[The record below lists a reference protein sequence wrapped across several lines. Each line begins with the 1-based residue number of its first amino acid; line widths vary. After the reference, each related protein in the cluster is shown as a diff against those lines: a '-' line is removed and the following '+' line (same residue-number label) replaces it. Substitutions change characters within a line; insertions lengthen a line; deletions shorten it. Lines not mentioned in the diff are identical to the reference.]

1 LKHFKRDNSLAFRI
15 AIVGAGNVGSTFAY
29 ALLLSGLAGEIVLID
44 ADKERAEGEVMDL
57 NHALPLARPARV
69 WQGNLADCTGA
80 DVIVVSAGAA
90 QSKGET
96 RMDLLKHNIAVFN
109 EIIPAITRY
118 NCEGILLIATNPVD
132 ILSYAAWK
140 LSGFPANRVIG
151 SGTVLDTARFRS
163 ILSNRLNLDPRNVH
177 SYIIGE
183 HGDSEVPVWSL
194 ANVAGMPLEDYCM
207 SLGCEIG
214 KEEREEINRQ
224 VRDAAYEIIARKGAT
239 HFAVAAG
246 LVRIVESIL
255 RSQNSILTVSNLI
268 SGYYDINNIYLSLP
282 AIINEHGVRNLLEL
296 NLNFKEQRALQ
307 ESAAEIRANLDLL
320 DIHPLIPLRRV
331 KPLHGDPE
339 PRAE

>member
-1 LKHFKRDNSLAFRI
+1 MKHFKDENSLAFRI

-29 ALLLSGLAGEIVLID
+29 ALMLSGLAGEIVLID
-44 ADKERAEGEVMDL
+44 TDKQRAEGEVMDL

-69 WQGNLADCTGA
+69 WQGSLADCSGA
-80 DVIVVSAGAA
+80 DVIAISAGVA
-90 QSKGET
+90 QRKGEK
-96 RMDLLKHNIAVFN
+96 RQDLLKRNIEVFN
-109 EIIPAITRY
+109 EIIPSITRY
-118 NCEGILLIATNPVD
+118 NRDGILLIASNPVD
-132 ILSYAAWK
+132 VLSYAAWK
-140 LSGFPANRVIG
+140 LSGFPASRVIG

-239 HFAVAAG
+239 HFAVATG

-255 RSQNSILTVSNLI
+255 RNQNSILTVSNLI
-268 SGYYDINNIYLSLP
+268 SGYYEIDDVYLSLP
-282 AIINEHGVRNLLEL
+282 AIINEKGVRNLLEL
-296 NLNFKEQRALQ
+296 NLDFKEQRALR
-307 ESAAEIRANLDLL
+307 ESACQIRATLDNLDLR
-320 DIHPLIPLRRV
+320 PPVTLRRV
-331 KPLHGDPE
+331 KPLNRDPE